1 MADDLTRLHQWADGL
16 LLQLSPTAR
25 RQLTR
30 DVAKQLRASQQ
41 KRIASQAN
49 PDGTAYVPR
58 LRQKSGHIRRQMFA
72 KMRATRFLKMQASS
86 DAAVVGFVGQ
96 VQRIASVHQLGLR
109 DRVRQGG
116 PEVQY
121 ARRELLGYTDQDVN
135 QIEELVLSH
144 LAR

>member
-16 LLQLSPTAR
+16 LQQLSPAAR
-25 RQLTR
+25 RQLAR

-49 PDGTAYVPR
+49 PDGTAYAPR
-58 LRQKSGHIRRQMFA
+58 LRQKAGHIRRQMFA
-72 KMRATRFLKMQASS
+72 KMRTTRYLKMQASS

-121 ARRELLGYTDQDVN
+121 TRRELLGYTDQDED
-135 QIEELVLSH
+135 QITELVLTH